1 MYYLWFL
8 FESHPKITINFGS
21 QARLNLLLNIADF
34 NFYDLVS
41 LSYFAG
47 GK

>member
-1 MYYLWFL
+1 MHYFWFP
-8 FESHPKITINFGS
+8 FESHPKITINFNS
-21 QARLNLLLNIADF
+21 QARLNSLLNIADF
-34 NFYDLVS
+34 NLYDLMS